1 MIGGTDRMFDRNSSG
16 KGEESD
22 MDYFITSDLPMDQ
35 VYSVLKSQDLGE
47 SQIEKTME
55 EIEEA
60 RKKIRKV
67 VNRFLK
73 KLESSYGHLDVP
85 ELYKKGLKHAE
96 KAGLSPIE
104 IKAFINHVQRGDVY
118 SIHGYQNEQRY
129 TPMAK
134 FLGFPHPSG
143 QMINISS
150 KDHSKLNELAI
161 LYKETAVIHN
171 AIKNQTYAYT
181 DCAPQAITG
190 NFNRRAQNVEVYIN
204 PIIAA
209 LFLPK
214 IEMFER
220 TMLMSNIA
228 RMILSRAQA
237 YIRSN
242 AFHLQQNISPI
253 EIDAEANLAK
263 NFANDPNAL
272 EHFNDE
278 SSPVE
283 NMIKR
288 YRCQVELYHTVI
300 NLRQGRYYSSGYGK
314 TDGISSLKPLL
325 DSYNWTFFDSPDM
338 YGVDDE
344 GSFLRKL
351 LAVFSIRPTL
361 TQLSSFTP
369 RYGMGFTNVNVP
381 AKTVFLTMP
390 VINVKLPVDTTGAG
404 NVAPNLELSKSLTQT
419 DFIIEHK
426 AVVPKNKVVMFSD
439 SVAFFYV
446 NRRYPSI
453 GFTSGSMSMRPVGMP
468 LTLVNQLAV
477 NNTSLL
483 FDLNMRIGRSYF
495 DLRSVIVLNRS
506 PVPDFEIAAGYSS
519 IIVSDSNSNETVY
532 YHYNPSVAARME
544 LTPESESGEKYESPD
559 PIRFL
564 SEYTDDKSRFLS
576 FRTEAQERGTI
587 FLYVQSKQ

>member
-369 RYGMGFTNVNVP
+369 RYGMGFTTVNVP

>member
-1 MIGGTDRMFDRNSSG
+1 MIGGSDRMFDRNSSG

-55 EIEEA
+55 EIEDA
-60 RKKIRKV
+60 RKKIKKV

-73 KLESSYGHLDVP
+73 KLEVSYGHLDVP
-85 ELYKKGLKHAE
+85 DLYKKGLKHAE

-104 IKAFINHVQRGDVY
+104 IKAFLNHVQRGDVY
-118 SIHGYQNEQRY
+118 SVHSYQNEQRY

-181 DCAPQAITG
+181 DCAPQALTG
-190 NFNRRAQNVEVYIN
+190 QFGRRDHNVEVYIN

-214 IEMFER
+214 IMALER

-237 YIRSN
+237 YIRTN

-253 EIDAEANLAK
+253 EIDAEASLAR
-263 NFANDPNAL
+263 NYANDPNAL
-272 EHFNDE
+272 EHFNEDT
-278 SSPVE
+278 PVE

-300 NLRQGRYYSSGYGK
+300 NLRQGRYYARGYGSQV
-314 TDGISSLKPLL
+314 GISGLKQLL

-369 RYGMGFTNVNVP
+369 RYGMGFTTVNAL
-381 AKTVFLTMP
+381 AKTVFLAMP
-390 VINVKLPVDTTGAG
+390 VVNVKLPIDTTGSGDTATS
-404 NVAPNLELSKSLTQT
+404 LELSRALTQT

-426 AVVPKNKVVMFSD
+426 AVVPKNKVVMHSD
-439 SVAFFYV
+439 NIAFFYV

-453 GFTSGSMSMRPVGMP
+453 GFTTGSMNMRPVGMP

-477 NNTSLL
+477 NSTNLM
-483 FDLNMRIGRSYF
+483 FDLQMRIGRAYF
-495 DLRSVIVLNRS
+495 DLRSVVVLNRS
-506 PVPDFEIAAGYSS
+506 PVPDFEIATGYSS
-519 IIVSDSNSNETVY
+519 IVVSDNKSNETLF
-532 YHYNPSVAARME
+532 YHYNPSVAGRME
-544 LTPESESGEKYESPD
+544 LAPESDSGSSYESPD

-564 SEYTDDKSRFLS
+564 SEYTDDKSRYLS

-587 FLYVQSKQ
+587 FLYVQSS